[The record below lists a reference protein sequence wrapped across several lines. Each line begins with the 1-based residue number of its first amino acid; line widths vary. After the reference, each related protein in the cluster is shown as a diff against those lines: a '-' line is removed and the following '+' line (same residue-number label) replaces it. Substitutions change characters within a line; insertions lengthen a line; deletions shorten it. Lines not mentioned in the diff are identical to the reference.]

1 MNISDLEQSQLPQLQ
16 PTAFS
21 QRFGKDQGMFSNVQ
35 AQAIEQPNLI
45 LFNQGLAQ
53 DLGLSS
59 LARDDLFWSGNA
71 DYGTLPPIAL
81 VYSGHQFG
89 VWAGQLGDGRAMT
102 IGSLTDQFGNEQEI
116 QFKGAGPTP
125 YSRRADGRAVLRSS
139 IREFLCSEAF
149 VALGIPTTRALA
161 LATSATPVFRETVE
175 SAAVVTRVAPSFL
188 RFGSF
193 EHWFYN
199 EQPSRL
205 TELTEFVVTHYY
217 PELKNEENIA
227 AALLGKVVE
236 RTAKLIA
243 QWQAVGFCHG
253 VMNTDNMSI
262 LGLTMDYGP
271 FGFLDTFDP
280 AHICNHTDQQG
291 RYSYRNQPAIGQ
303 WNCFALGQAL
313 ANLIGGVEP
322 TKAVLAQ
329 YAPTFE
335 TAMKAIW
342 RRKIGITRLLRS
354 SEGKATS
361 QITDRNDSDDDNL
374 IDGMFTMMEKNRVDW
389 TLFFRSL
396 ADVKSIDTSGDA
408 AVRDLCLDR
417 ALCDQWLESYR
428 IRLAQE
434 PDSDE
439 VRRATMNKINPKFVL
454 RNHLAQIAIAAAEKG
469 DFTELQHLYEVLQ
482 HPFDEQP
489 DNASYAG
496 LPPEWAHTLEVS
508 CSS

>member
-1 MNISDLEQSQLPQLQ
+1 MQLQ

-21 QRFGKDQGMFSNVQ
+21 AAFAAEAGVFAVVE
-35 AQAIEQPNLI
+35 AQAILNPKLI
-45 LFNQGLAQ
+45 LFNEGLAQ
-53 DLGLSS
+53 NLGIVSQ
-59 LARDDLFWSGNA
+59 AGDDLFWAGNA
-71 DYGTLPPIAL
+71 NYSAVPPIAL

-102 IGSLTDQFGNEQEI
+102 IGSLTDPFGIDQEI

-149 VALGIPTTRALA
+149 FGLGIPTTRALA
-161 LATSATPVFRETVE
+161 LVTSATPVFRENVE

-199 EQPSRL
+199 EKPERL
-205 TELTEFVVTHYY
+205 EKLTQFVVAQYFPHLAS
-217 PELKNEENIA
+217 EANCA
-227 AALLGKVVE
+227 AALLGEVVD

-243 QWQAVGFCHG
+243 QWQGVGFCHG
-253 VMNTDNMSI
+253 VMNSDNMSI

-335 TAMKAIW
+335 AAIKSIW
-342 RRKIGITRLLRS
+342 RNKIGITRFAQQT
-354 SEGKATS
+354 ENTFDATA
-361 QITDRNDSDDDNL
+361 TNHDNL
-374 IDGMFTMMEKNRVDW
+374 GSIDTQDDALIDSMFAMMEKNRVDW
-389 TLFFRSL
+389 TLFFRGL
-396 ADVKSIDTSGDA
+396 AEVRSGDSSGDTK
-408 AVRDLCLDR
+408 VRDLCLDR
-417 ALCDQWLESYR
+417 KSCDDWLNSYR
-428 IRLAQE
+428 MRLAKE
-434 PDSDE
+434 PLSDDA
-439 VRRATMNKINPKFVL
+439 RAIAMNLVNPKYVL
-454 RNHLAQIAIAAAEKG
+454 RNHLAQIAIEAAEKG
-469 DFTELQHLYEVLQ
+469 DFTQLQRLYGVLQ

-489 DNASYAG
+489 ENAAYAG
-496 LPPEWAHTLEVS
+496 LPPEWASTLEVS

>member
-1 MNISDLEQSQLPQLQ
+1 MNIPDLDKPHLALLK
-16 PTAFS
+16 PTAISRIFS
-21 QRFGKDQGMFSNVQ
+21 QDPGVFSVVQ
-35 AQAIEQPNLI
+35 AQAIQEPKLI
-45 LFNQGLAQ
+45 LFNTDLAQ
-53 DLGLSS
+53 QLGVSE
-59 LARDDLFWSGNA
+59 LASDDLFWAGNA
-71 DYGTLPPIAL
+71 NYGAHPIIAL

-102 IGSLTDQFGNEQEI
+102 IGSLIDQFGNDQEI

-149 VALGIPTTRALA
+149 AALGIPTTRALA
-161 LATSATPVFRETVE
+161 LATSSTPVFRETAE

-199 EQPSRL
+199 DKPDQL
-205 TELTEFVVTHYY
+205 AKLTEFVVTHYFTH
-217 PELKNEENIA
+217 LKHETNSA
-227 AALLGKVVE
+227 SALLAEVVD

-243 QWQAVGFCHG
+243 QWQGVGFCHG

-322 TKAVLAQ
+322 TKAILAQ

-335 TAMKAIW
+335 TAIKAVW
-342 RRKIGITRLLRS
+342 RSKIGITRCSYLPD
-354 SEGKATS
+354 SE
-361 QITDRNDSDDDNL
+361 DDTL
-374 IDGMFTMMEKNRVDW
+374 IDSMFKMMETNRVDW

-396 ADVKSIDTSGDA
+396 ADVRSADSSGDA
-408 AVRDLCLDR
+408 KVRDLCLDR
-417 ALCDQWLESYR
+417 VLCDEWLNEYR
-428 IRLAQE
+428 VRLAKE
-434 PDSDE
+434 PLADDA
-439 VRRATMNKINPKFVL
+439 RRICMNKINPKYVL
-454 RNHLAQIAIAAAEKG
+454 RNHLAQVAIEAAEKG
-469 DFTELQHLYEVLQ
+469 DFTELQRLYVILQ
-482 HPFDEQP
+482 RPFDEQTE
-489 DNASYAG
+489 NASYAS
-496 LPPEWAHTLEVS
+496 LPPEWASTLEVS